1 MEILRKLQQLVDS
14 ITIKSHFRYQME
26 HLVMGAGMQIR
37 GKWFK
42 FKKMMLPLAIVA
54 VALVSGCVS
63 GSTGLTLTKTV
74 TTTAQVTTPVMTLTD
89 FTSVIAAVRPSVVA
103 IETEVPGY
111 SVFGAYTQEQAGS
124 GWIIDANGLVVTN
137 NHVVEGASSVTV
149 TLEDGRAFAAQAVYS
164 DAYSDLAVIKINAQN
179 LPAAKLGDS
188 SSLRVGDWVVAIG
201 NSLGMGISA
210 TKGIVSATGVS
221 VTESAGNTLYN
232 LIQTDAAINPG
243 NSGGPLANLAGEVI
257 GINSVKISD
266 VGVEGMGYAI
276 SIEEAL
282 PILQQLISNG
292 HISRPDMG
300 ATFYTVNQSIASLYG
315 LAVNQGA
322 LITQVTINGPADTA
336 GLRAGD
342 VITAVDGTVVTTAD
356 GLQLLLQSYKV
367 GQQVQVTY
375 YRGSNK
381 QTVSVTLAEAS

>member
-1 MEILRKLQQLVDS
+1 M
-14 ITIKSHFRYQME
+14 QM
-26 HLVMGAGMQIR
+26 R

-42 FKKMMLPLAIVA
+42 SKKMILPLAMAA
-54 VALVSGCVS
+54 VALVSGCTS
-63 GSTGLTLTKTV
+63 GSAGLTVTKTV
-74 TTTAQVTTPVMTLTD
+74 TTTAQVTTPVMTMTD

-103 IETEVPGY
+103 ITTEVPGY
-111 SVFGAYTQEQAGS
+111 SIFGAYTQEQAGS

-201 NSLGMGISA
+201 NSLGLGISA

-221 VTESAGNTLYN
+221 VTESTGNTLYN

-243 NSGGPLANLAGEVI
+243 NSGGPLVNLAGEVI

-276 SIEEAL
+276 SIEEAY
-282 PILQQLISNG
+282 PILQQLVSNG

-300 ATFYTVNQSIASLYG
+300 ANFYTVNQAIASLYG
-315 LAVNQGA
+315 LAVSQGA
-322 LITQVTINGPADTA
+322 LITQVTSNGPADTA

-342 VITAVDGTVVTTAD
+342 VITAVDGTVVMTAD

-375 YRGSNK
+375 YRGSSK
-381 QTVSVTLAEAS
+381 QTISVTLAEAY

>member
-1 MEILRKLQQLVDS
+1 
-14 ITIKSHFRYQME
+14 
-26 HLVMGAGMQIR
+26 MGVGMPLR

-42 FKKMMLPLAIVA
+42 PKKMMLPLAIAA
-54 VALVSGCVS
+54 VALVSGCAS

-74 TTTAQVTTPVMTLTD
+74 TATAQVTTPVMTLAD
-89 FTSVIAAVRPSVVA
+89 FADVIAAVRPSVVA
-103 IETEVPGY
+103 ITTEVSGY
-111 SVFGAYTQEQAGS
+111 SIFGAYTEEGAGS
-124 GWIIDANGLVVTN
+124 GWIIDSKGLVVTN
-137 NHVVEGASSVTV
+137 NHVVDGASSVTV
-149 TLEDGRAFAAQAVYS
+149 TLEDGRTFAAKAVYS
-164 DAYSDLAVIKINAQN
+164 DAFSDLAVIRIDAQN

-188 SSLRVGDWVVAIG
+188 SSLRMGDWVVAIG

-232 LIQTDAAINPG
+232 LIQTDAAINAG
-243 NSGGPLANLAGEVI
+243 NSGGPLVNLAGEVI
-257 GINSVKISD
+257 GVNSVKISD

-276 SIEEAL
+276 SIVEAE
-282 PILQQLISNG
+282 PILQQLIASG
-292 HISRPDMG
+292 HISRPDIG
-300 ATFYTVNQSIASLYG
+300 ANFYTVDQTIAGRYN
-315 LAVNQGA
+315 LAVSQGA
-322 LITQVTINGPADTA
+322 LITQVTANGPADEA
-336 GLRAGD
+336 GLKAGD
-342 VITAVDGTVVTTAD
+342 VITAIDGTAVTTAD